1 MASDKQIRMLV
12 VDDDKDMRSSLAD
25 QFESEGF
32 VVDMADDGIPALTLI
47 QQRPY
52 DIILLDLQMPRMG
65 GLGLM
70 KELHLR
76 STIPNIIIL
85 TASNSLLKAV
95 ECVKLGAKSYLLKPY
110 DPEELLALVRKTLA
124 PATTSPENP

>member
-1 MASDKQIRMLV
+1 
-12 VDDDKDMRSSLAD
+12 MRASLAD

-32 VVDMADDGIPALTLI
+32 VVATADDGIPALALL
-47 QQRPY
+47 QQAQY
-52 DIILLDLQMPRMG
+52 DIVLLDLQMPRMG
-65 GLGLM
+65 GLALM

-110 DPEELLALVRKTLA
+110 DPEELLALVTKTL
-124 PATTSPENP
+124 NPPPP